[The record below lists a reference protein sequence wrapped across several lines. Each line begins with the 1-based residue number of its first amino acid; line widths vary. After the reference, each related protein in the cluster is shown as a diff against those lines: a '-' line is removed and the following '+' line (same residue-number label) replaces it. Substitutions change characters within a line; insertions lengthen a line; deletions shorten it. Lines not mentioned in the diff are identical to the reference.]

1 MNLQKRNKATLLI
14 ALTCTMTGATPVQ
27 MGSAILATAFL
38 SQASYAA
45 TKTKADLVEDGLDSS
60 VRPLINRG
68 NFAEAAK
75 KLEELSASDTTAG
88 RNQAWQSFALLYL
101 GKHNEL
107 REFAKKVKAMPVN
120 DKDPNAAAI
129 VNAIDLT
136 SQGKLDEAEKV
147 LDQCT
152 EGSGGDLLL
161 NFGKACVA
169 LKKGNPA
176 KAAEFCEKAVG
187 MRPDFAWG
195 FRTLGFIQEKSLKNP
210 ALAERAYEHALAAE
224 PSFKDV
230 RDLLVDLR
238 LGKNDFDGAIA
249 TANEA
254 IKLYPKD
261 GNNYYRLSQIYIQ
274 QWRLIEAL
282 EQLKKAVA
290 LSKDEPRFYRSM
302 ASIYKYQGKLP
313 DAIVEQKKAVDLSKD
328 KPFELIELAT
338 LYELHRDTVPAIEA
352 LKEAL
357 KLSPTNSIA
366 HQKVIQLLKK
376 ENRTEELIAE
386 FKRQIEA
393 QPKVAGLRLSLADEL
408 RIAGKPDEALE
419 QLKEAANLDQKDPRP
434 HRMAAKIELDRKNY
448 SAAAKSYIRAL
459 NINPGSVEDLVAL
472 GYSYAN
478 NSDYMQA
485 ETAFTTGLALQQ
497 LGQTTGAVTNVN
509 PFDIMRS
516 LSLVLLEEGRY
527 RDAIVPLE
535 EVVSTDKDPK
545 QKLADE
551 FMLAQGKALRDRN
564 ADSLKNLLA
573 AFSKLDSAAQSTKLP
588 ALADTLFRLGKNN
601 EALVE
606 IKKFPEAELKAK
618 QPLVLARAW
627 VSENRMKEAQ
637 ELVRKTID
645 DAKGDNDLQSDSY
658 LELSKV
664 LQADNDLRGA
674 IDALQK
680 SVELNPKNFDA
691 FVHLAKLQLLDKK
704 VPESQE
710 AARKALEVNP
720 YCVPAYLVMGETN
733 LSLGKLKDAESNFQK
748 ATELYPTSIDAHRGL
763 LSVFQKQ
770 SKQADADREQE
781 IISNLSK
788 NS

>member
-1 MNLQKRNKATLLI
+1 MNLHKKIQAPLLI
-14 ALTCTMTGATPVQ
+14 AITCTISGAP
-27 MGSAILATAFL
+27 ILQLNLDSFSLAFAA
-38 SQASYAA
+38 QASNAA
-45 TKTKADLVEDGLDSS
+45 KAKTDLAEDGLDAS

-68 NFAEAAK
+68 NFAEAVR
-75 KLEELSASDTTAG
+75 KLEEISSSDTTAG

-107 REFAKKVKAMPVN
+107 REFAKKVKAMPAN

-136 SQGKLDEAEKV
+136 SQGKLDEADKV
-147 LDQCT
+147 LSQCT
-152 EGSGGDLLL
+152 EPGGGDLLL

-176 KAAEFCEKAVG
+176 KAAEYCEKTVG

-210 ALAERAYEHALAAE
+210 ALAERAYEHALDAE
-224 PSFKDV
+224 PSFRDV

-238 LGKNDFDGAIA
+238 LARNDFDGAIA
-249 TANEA
+249 TSNEA

-261 GNNYYRLSQIYIQ
+261 ANNYYRLSQIYTQ
-274 QWRLIEAL
+274 QWRLIESL

-302 ASIYKYQGKLP
+302 ANIYRYQGRLG
-313 DAIVEQKKAVDLSKD
+313 DAIAEQKKAVELSKD

-338 LYELHRDTVPAIEA
+338 LYELHRESAPAVEA

-357 KLSPTNSIA
+357 KLSPANSIA

-376 ENRTEELIAE
+376 ENRTDELITE
-386 FKRQIEA
+386 YKRQIEA
-393 QPKVAGLRLSLADEL
+393 QPKVAALRLALAEEL
-408 RIAGKPDEALE
+408 RIAGKTDEAIE
-419 QLKEAANLDQKDPRP
+419 QLKEAANLEQKDPRP
-434 HRMAAKIELDRKNY
+434 HRLIAKIELDKKNY

-472 GYSYAN
+472 GFSYAN

-535 EVVSTDKDPK
+535 EVVATDKDPK

-564 ADSLKNLLA
+564 ADSLKNLQA
-573 AFSKLDSAAQSTKLP
+573 AFAKLDVASQAAKLP
-588 ALADTLFRLGKNN
+588 TLTDTLFRLGKNN

-606 IKKFPEAELKAK
+606 IKKFPEADLKAK
-618 QPLVLARAW
+618 QPLILARAW

-637 ELVRKTID
+637 ELVRKAIEE
-645 DAKGDNDLQSDSY
+645 AKGDNDVLSDSY
-658 LELSKV
+658 LELSRV
-664 LQADNDLRGA
+664 LLADNDLRGA
-674 IDALQK
+674 IDSLQK

-691 FVHLAKLQLLDKK
+691 WVHLARLQLQDKK
-704 VPESQE
+704 VAESQQS
-710 AARKALEVNP
+710 AQKALEVNP
-720 YCVPAYLVMGETN
+720 YCVPAYLVLGETN

-763 LSVFQKQ
+763 LAVFQKQ
-770 SKQADADREQE
+770 SKQAEADREQE
-781 IISNLSK
+781 IISQLSK

>member
-1 MNLQKRNKATLLI
+1 MNLQKHHASLLI
-14 ALTCTMTGATPVQ
+14 AITCTISGASLVKLDSKTFGASITPQ
-27 MGSAILATAFL
+27 SC
-38 SQASYAA
+38 YAA
-45 TKTKADLVEDGLDSS
+45 KTRVDLVEDGLDSS

-68 NFAEAAK
+68 NFAEAVRR
-75 KLEELSASDTTAG
+75 LEELSASDTTAG
-88 RNQAWQSFALLYL
+88 RKQAWQSFALLYL
-101 GKHNEL
+101 GKHNDL
-107 REFAKKVKAMPVN
+107 REFAKKVKAMPAN
-120 DKDPNAAAI
+120 EKDPNAAAI

-147 LDQCT
+147 LSQCT

-169 LKKGNPA
+169 LKKGNPS
-176 KAAEFCEKAVG
+176 KAAEYCEKTVG

-210 ALAERAYEHALAAE
+210 TLAERAYEHALEAE

-249 TANEA
+249 TSNEA

-261 GNNYYRLSQIYIQ
+261 ANNYYRLSQIYIQ

-302 ASIYKYQGKLP
+302 ANIYKYQGKLS
-313 DAIVEQKKAVDLSKD
+313 DAIAEQKKAVELSKD

-338 LYELHRDTVPAIEA
+338 LYELHRESAPAVES

-357 KLSPTNSIA
+357 KLSPANSIA

-376 ENRTEELIAE
+376 ENRTDELIVE
-386 FKRQIEA
+386 YKRQIEA
-393 QPKVAGLRLSLADEL
+393 QPKLAALRLALAEEL
-408 RIAGKPDEALE
+408 RLAGKTDEAIE
-419 QLKEAANLDQKDPRP
+419 QLKEAANLEQKDPRP
-434 HRMAAKIELDRKNY
+434 HRLIARIELDKKNY

-472 GYSYAN
+472 GFSYAN

-535 EVVSTDKDPK
+535 EVVATDKDPK
-545 QKLADE
+545 VKLADE

-564 ADSLKNLLA
+564 SDSVKSLLA
-573 AFSKLDSAAQSTKLP
+573 AFAKLDASAQSAKLP
-588 ALADTLFRLGKNN
+588 ALTDTLFKLGKNN

-606 IKKFPEAELKAK
+606 IKKFPEAELKSK
-618 QPLVLARAW
+618 QPLILARAW

-637 ELVRKTID
+637 ELVRNAIEN
-645 DAKGDNDLQSDSY
+645 AKGDNDLLSDSY
-658 LELSKV
+658 LELSRA
-664 LQADNDLRGA
+664 LSSDNDLKGA
-674 IDALQK
+674 IDSLQK
-680 SVELNPKNFDA
+680 SIELNPKNFDA
-691 FVHLAKLQLLDKK
+691 LVQLAKLQLQDKK
-704 VPESQE
+704 VTESQQ
-710 AARKALEVNP
+710 AAQKALEVNP
-720 YCVPAYLVMGETN
+720 YCVPAYLVLGETN
-733 LSLGKLKDAESNFQK
+733 LSQGKLKDAESNFQK

-763 LSVFQKQ
+763 LAVFQKQ
-770 SKQADADREQE
+770 SKQAEADREQE
-781 IISNLSK
+781 IISQLSK

>member
-1 MNLQKRNKATLLI
+1 MNLHKNFQASLLI
-14 ALTCTMTGATPVQ
+14 AITCTISGVLPINLSYSILGSVTGT
-27 MGSAILATAFL
+27 
-38 SQASYAA
+38 QACYAA
-45 TKTKADLVEDGLDSS
+45 KVKSEMVEDGLNSS
-60 VRPLINRG
+60 VRPYINRG
-68 NFAEAAK
+68 NFAEALK
-75 KLEELSASDTTAG
+75 RLEEISASDTAAG
-88 RNQAWQSFALLYL
+88 RNQAWMSFALLYL

-107 REFAKKVKAMPVN
+107 REFAKKVKSMPADVN
-120 DKDPNAAAI
+120 DPNAAVI

-136 SQGKLDEAEKV
+136 SQGKLDEAEKA
-147 LDQCT
+147 LDKCT
-152 EGSGGDLLL
+152 ESGGGDLLL

-176 KAAEFCEKAVG
+176 RAAEYCEKTVG

-210 ALAERAYEHALAAE
+210 NLAERAYEHALAAE

-238 LGKNDFDGAIA
+238 LAKNDFDGAIA

-261 GNNYYRLSQIYIQ
+261 ANNYYRLSQIYTQ
-274 QWRLIEAL
+274 QWRLIESL
-282 EQLKKAVA
+282 EQLNKAVA
-290 LSKDEPRFYRSM
+290 LSKDEPRLYRSM
-302 ASIYKYQGKLP
+302 ANIYKYQGKLS
-313 DAIVEQKKAVDLSKD
+313 DAIVEQKKAVELSKD

-338 LYELHRDTVPAIEA
+338 LYELHRESSPAIEA

-357 KLSPTNSIA
+357 KLSPANSIA

-376 ENRTEELIAE
+376 ENRTDELIVE

-393 QPKVAGLRLSLADEL
+393 QPKVSGLRLALADEL
-408 RIAGKPDEALE
+408 RIAGKTDEAIE
-419 QLKEAANLDQKDPRP
+419 QLKEAANLDQKDPRS
-434 HRMAAKIELDRKNY
+434 HRAIARIELDRKNY

-459 NINPGSVEDLVAL
+459 NINPGSVEDLVSL
-472 GYSYAN
+472 GFSYAN
-478 NSDYMQA
+478 NGDYMQA

-497 LGQTTGAVTNVN
+497 LGQSTGAVTNVN

-535 EVVSTDKDPK
+535 EVVATDKDPK
-545 QKLADE
+545 QKLSDE

-564 ADSLKNLLA
+564 AESMKNLLA
-573 AFSKLDSAAQSTKLP
+573 AFAKLDASSQLSKLPDLS
-588 ALADTLFRLGKNN
+588 DTLYRLGKNN

-618 QPLVLARAW
+618 HPLILARAW
-627 VSENRMKEAQ
+627 ASENRMKEAQ
-637 ELVRKTID
+637 ELVRKAIE
-645 DAKGDNDLQSDSY
+645 DAKSDHELLSDSY
-658 LELSKV
+658 LELSRV
-664 LQADNDLRGA
+664 LLADNDLHGA
-674 IDALQK
+674 INALQM
-680 SVELNPKNFDA
+680 SVEKDPKNFDA
-691 FVHLAKLQLLDKK
+691 HVQLAKLQLQDKK
-704 VPESQE
+704 VPESQQS
-710 AARKALEVNP
+710 AQKALEVNP
-720 YCVPAYLVMGETN
+720 YCVPAYLVLGETN
-733 LSLGKLKDAESNFQK
+733 LSLGKLKDAETNFQK

-763 LSVFQKQ
+763 LAVFQKQ
-770 SKQADADREQE
+770 SKQAEADREQE
-781 IISNLSK
+781 IISQLSK